1 MTVKYYIFILVIIAI
16 GLHSCA
22 DSDLSG
28 YWITTQII
36 SYSKAD
42 AILVTDSVYGEY
54 HRLIPNE
61 NALFIDTSAIKDL
74 YKFED
79 DSITITNFNE
89 TIYRG
94 YYTYKYAYE
103 LKNDSL
109 SLSSDRDSFSFKIE
123 KQDNET
129 LEISYSTK
137 NYKQIHTDKKI
148 VLVPLK
154 KYGQAFEKER
164 LIEELTDNSY
174 IEDSEHG
181 SIEFLP
187 PEWLHMGRIVYND
200 LSSKYAKY
208 DDWFLEVFEE
218 ELFLGLGD
226 KLYQVTDLSE
236 SGIEVL
242 SYERNI
248 HDKLIRKV
256 RPQNGGHHTSLLS
269 GKWLRT
275 NIPADEKN
283 KSRNPLDDEKPHIEI
298 AQFQDDELIIFGE
311 QFSDTS
317 SWRLNKAKE
326 KIILESD
333 YNGTFGRFWKIVNLT
348 DRVLECERVLPNSFD
363 NTVERLKFTKI
374 E

>member
-1 MTVKYYIFILVIIAI
+1 MVILAI
-16 GLHSCA
+16 GLNSCA
-22 DSDLSG
+22 DSDLSE

-42 AILVTDSVYGEY
+42 AMVFTDSVYGEY
-54 HRLIPNE
+54 HRLTPNE
-61 NALFIDTSAIKDL
+61 NSLFIDTMEIKDL

-103 LKNDSL
+103 LKKDSL

-123 KQDNET
+123 KQNNET

-137 NYKQIHTDKKI
+137 NYRQIHTDKKI

-164 LIEELTDNSY
+164 LTEELIDNSY

-187 PEWLHMGRIVYND
+187 PEWLHMGRIIYND

-208 DDWFLEVFEE
+208 DDWFLEVFDE
-218 ELFLGLGD
+218 ELFLGLGN

-236 SGIEVL
+236 NGIEVL
-242 SYERNI
+242 SYERKPQS
-248 HDKLIRKV
+248 KLIRKV
-256 RPQNGGHHTSLLS
+256 KPPKGYSNSLLN
-269 GKWLRT
+269 GRWLRINT
-275 NIPADEKN
+275 VLKKRKESYFPN
-283 KSRNPLDDEKPHIEI
+283 DDDKHHIEI
-298 AQFQDDELIIFGE
+298 VQFKDDEIIIFGE
-311 QFSDTS
+311 LYTDTTAWS
-317 SWRLNKAKE
+317 FNKAKD
-326 KIILESD
+326 KIIMKSD
-333 YNGTFGRFWKIVNLT
+333 YNGTIGRFWKVVNLT
-348 DRVLECERVLPNSFD
+348 DSTLECERVLPDSYD
-363 NTVERLKFTKI
+363 NIIERLEFTRI